1 MSEITIIATRATTAP
16 QYARTAAGLL
26 AACRMFYQN
35 PENEEAY
42 QEWKKS
48 RKEELKECVPY
59 GR

>member
-1 MSEITIIATRATTAP
+1 MSDTIIIGTRSTLAP
-16 QYARTAAGLL
+16 NYEKTAAGLL
-26 AACRMFYQN
+26 EACRMFYQIE
-35 PENEEAY
+35 ENETEY